1 MSSLMQGALGAQ
13 FEQLPPALKGHY
25 RAGNTLERG
34 HLDIEYPRWMQPF
47 LTFLRLLG
55 ALVNRSGPKVP
66 TQVEK
71 FDSPSGQRW
80 RRTISFPDGKVVYFN
95 SRWVPGQGNRLI
107 EYVNPILG
115 LEMAV
120 HVANGKLYYEG
131 VRFVVKLG
139 SLLISIPEWLLL
151 GHTTIEEQGVDERH
165 FAMDFRLTHPLF
177 GQIFRYAGTF
187 TIEPEPALIPQG

>member
-1 MSSLMQGALGAQ
+1 MTSLMQSALGAQ
-13 FEQLPPALKGHY
+13 FAQLPPALKGHY
-25 RAGNTLERG
+25 RAGTTLERG

-47 LTFLRLLG
+47 LTFLRVLG
-55 ALVNRSGPKVP
+55 ALVNRSGPRVP

-71 FDSPSGQRW
+71 CDSPSGQRW
-80 RRTISFPDGKVVYFN
+80 RRTISFADGKVVYFN
-95 SRWVPGQGNRLI
+95 SRWVAGQGNRLI

-120 HVANGKLYYEG
+120 HVADGKLYYEG

-139 SLLISIPEWLLL
+139 GLLIPIPEWLLL
-151 GHTTIEEQGVDERH
+151 GHTTIEEQGLDDTH
-165 FAMDFRLTHPLF
+165 FAMDFRLTHPVF

-187 TIEPEPALIPQG
+187 AITPEPMDNQ